1 MDGGGR
7 EDAVVDIVVSSGM
20 EVVELGVVTLVSERS
35 AVTSPLVSLPPHAP
49 ASSIAAIAMIVT
61 IVMWVNRVPLVRMI
75 LWTDVTGRAVPA
87 VMGERD
93 RGRGTEAP
101 RPRLRV
107 VIASNEAM
115 LSLLGCLSDHGV
127 R

>member
-75 LWTDVTGRAVPA
+75 LGR
-87 VMGERD
+87 
-93 RGRGTEAP
+93 T
-101 RPRLRV
+101 
-107 VIASNEAM
+107 
-115 LSLLGCLSDHGV
+115 LLGV
-127 R
+127 RFPLRWANAIGGEEPKLLAPDCVL